1 VARVI
6 AEAAVRLVTD
16 RKGLAGAIR
25 RDFRAAIKEA
35 TAGSSLFDGVE
46 RDSDATSSRVS
57 RRWTNVLNGLKSSL
71 GGLVGGLAGIG
82 KLLLIGTAAA
92 GAVAGVT
99 SLTTAVAGLGSA
111 LITASGIVGLLPA
124 ALAGIAAIKGT
135 LALGLSGVSEGF
147 KAVAED
153 ATTFNEAIKNLAPNA
168 QEFLRAIRAQKGAF
182 DDLRLD
188 VQNRL
193 FVGLADA
200 VKPLAEKYLPL
211 ASRLFV
217 TIAGSL
223 NNAAREATSF
233 ALSGQTVGKV
243 GTLFDNLR
251 ASVESLSGAFA
262 PAIAALLDITTVG
275 STFLPRM
282 SDAIAGASNRF
293 AEFIREA
300 AQSGQLEEFFQRAI
314 DTIKQLGRIAGNVF
328 GGLGNV
334 MSAAKSQGAGLLNT
348 LESITQAFQTWT
360 GSTSGQEALKSFF
373 ASMKRVVEALGPPF
387 FALIEVIGRDFIPIL
402 ADIATIIGPVLKP
415 LFETFGRLLQALRPL
430 IDAIA
435 SAFGTALAALGPFFD
450 ALGEAITDAMPVLG
464 PLIQEIGEA
473 FAQLFQALVPLA
485 PVFVELLE
493 ALLPIVPPLIQMV
506 AEIMPELID
515 LIEALM
521 PLIKALADA
530 FVAALPII
538 TDIVNFLL
546 NVFVPIIEVVSESIA
561 GLVILVTAVFK
572 GIWDAVVGFL
582 TLVGEFFT
590 NVWNDITRQ
599 VGAAW
604 DAITGFFSNGIG
616 NALSAVGGF
625 FVNLWNGFKTAMSNI
640 GNAVATGVGN
650 VVDWFKALPGRIL
663 DTISGL
669 AGQLFNAGLNVIK
682 GLLNGLKN
690 AAGAVIDFFK
700 NLIKNAISS
709 VYSAL
714 GIGSPSKVFHQI
726 GVWVGEGM
734 VNGLKEIT
742 PAVADAANTLAG
754 VTTDALDNPFRV
766 GAGTVNGVAP
776 AGSTFVTQTNVMQPG
791 TDVKQFSD
799 IVLRRGL
806 GDLLSTAS
814 TLTVARNGVQAG
826 VNDQWVGV

>member
-1 VARVI
+1 MARVI

-16 RKGLAGAIR
+16 RKGLGNAIR

-46 RDSDATSSRVS
+46 RDSDAAAGRAS
-57 RRWTNVLNGLKSSL
+57 RRWTTVLNGLKASVT
-71 GGLVGGLAGIG
+71 GLVSGFAGIG

-92 GAVAGVT
+92 GAVAGVV
-99 SLTTAVAGLGSA
+99 SLTTAVASLGSA
-111 LITASGIVGLLPA
+111 LITASGVVGLLPA
-124 ALAGIAAIKGT
+124 ALAAIAAIKGT
-135 LALGLSGVSEGF
+135 LALGLSGVSDGF
-147 KAVAED
+147 KAVSED
-153 ATTFNEAIKNLAPNA
+153 AATFNEAIKNLAPNA
-168 QEFLRAIRAQKGAF
+168 KEFLRAIRAQKGAF
-182 DDLRLD
+182 DDLKLD

-193 FVGLADA
+193 FLGLSD
-200 VKPLAEKYLPL
+200 VIQPLAETYLPL

-233 ALSGQTVGKV
+233 ALSGQAVGKV
-243 GTLFDNLR
+243 GTLFDNVR
-251 ASVESLSGAFA
+251 AGVEALSGAFA
-262 PAIAALLDITTVG
+262 PAIAGLLDLTTVG
-275 STFLPRM
+275 STFLPRVGE
-282 SDAIAGASNRF
+282 AIEGASKRF
-293 AEFIREA
+293 AEFIRNA
-300 AQSGQLEEFFQRAI
+300 AQSGALEDFFNRAI
-314 DTIKQLGRIAGNVF
+314 DTLKQLGRIAGNVF

-334 MSAAKSQGAGLLNT
+334 MDAARSQGSGLLNT
-348 LESITQAFQTWT
+348 LESITAAFERWT

-387 FALIEVIGRDFIPIL
+387 FTLIEVIGRDFIPIL

-430 IDAIA
+430 IDALA
-435 SAFGTALAALGPFFD
+435 KAFGTALEALTPFFD
-450 ALGEAITDAMPVLG
+450 ALGQAITEAMPVLG
-464 PLIQEIGEA
+464 PIIQDIGEA
-473 FAQLFQALVPLA
+473 FAQLFEAMVPLA
-485 PVFVELLE
+485 PLFVDLLE
-493 ALLPIVPPLIQMV
+493 AVLPVIPPFLQMI
-506 AEIMPELID
+506 AEIMPELIE
-515 LIEALM
+515 LLQALM
-521 PLIKALADA
+521 PLIRAVADA
-530 FVAALPII
+530 FIAGLPIFAQ
-538 TDIVNFLL
+538 IVNFLL
-546 NVFVPIIEVVSESIA
+546 NVFVPVIQVVSESIA
-561 GLVILVTAVFK
+561 GLVILVSAVFE
-572 GIWDAVVGFL
+572 GIWDVITWWLG
-582 TLVGEFFT
+582 LVRDFFV

-599 VGAAW
+599 VSAAW
-604 DAITGFFSNGIG
+604 DAITGFFSKGIG

-625 FVNLWNGFKTAMSNI
+625 FLNLWNGFKTAMSNVAS
-640 GNAVATGVGN
+640 AVATGVGN
-650 VVDWFKALPGRIL
+650 VVDWFKSLPGRIL

-669 AGQLFNAGLNVIK
+669 AGQLFQAGINVIK

-700 NLIKNAISS
+700 NLIKNAVSS

-726 GVWVGEGM
+726 GLWVGEGM
-734 VNGLKEIT
+734 INGLKEIT

-754 VTTDALDNPFRV
+754 VTTDALENPFSV
-766 GAGTVNGVAP
+766 GNGAVSTVAP

-791 TDVKQFSD
+791 ADVKQFSD
-799 IVLRRGL
+799 LVLRRGL